1 MNVTY
6 DILHVSM
13 MYLSTGIVE
22 IWRSVFVHLAK
33 ELFYFTSHFYTRN
46 IPTSEFFL
54 LMVILKLC
62 CKRIDLLH
70 LLFMFLCPKEYKL
83 TLEFSINGEP
93 RSVTVKS
100 SRDLNSGEWQQVW
113 IDYNEYH
120 VRFTVNQESILVDL
134 NDGEEFGPFEATLFI
149 GGAPE

>member
-1 MNVTY
+1 MVNLLL
-6 DILHVSM
+6 IF
-13 MYLSTGIVE
+13 LSTRERLI
-22 IWRSVFVHLAK
+22 
-33 ELFYFTSHFYTRN
+33 Y
-46 IPTSEFFL
+46 
-54 LMVILKLC
+54 LKRL
-62 CKRIDLLH
+62 KDH
-70 LLFMFLCPKEYKL
+70 KL

-93 RSVTVKS
+93 RNVTVKS

>member
-1 MNVTY
+1 M
-6 DILHVSM
+6 S
-13 MYLSTGIVE
+13 
-22 IWRSVFVHLAK
+22 
-33 ELFYFTSHFYTRN
+33 
-46 IPTSEFFL
+46 FFS
-54 LMVILKLC
+54 
-62 CKRIDLLH
+62 DH
-70 LLFMFLCPKEYKL
+70 KL

-134 NDGEEFGPFEATLFI
+134 NDGEEFGPFEATLFV

>member
-1 MNVTY
+1 MRRRLQLNQRLRA
-6 DILHVSM
+6 DH
-13 MYLSTGIVE
+13 
-22 IWRSVFVHLAK
+22 
-33 ELFYFTSHFYTRN
+33 
-46 IPTSEFFL
+46 
-54 LMVILKLC
+54 
-62 CKRIDLLH
+62 
-70 LLFMFLCPKEYKL
+70 KL

-93 RSVTVKS
+93 RSVSVKS

-149 GGAPE
+149 GGAPELVALFIKIEPK

>member
-1 MNVTY
+1 
-6 DILHVSM
+6 
-13 MYLSTGIVE
+13 
-22 IWRSVFVHLAK
+22 
-33 ELFYFTSHFYTRN
+33 
-46 IPTSEFFL
+46 
-54 LMVILKLC
+54 MVIFSLFGQAN
-62 CKRIDLLH
+62 LLIKKPY
-70 LLFMFLCPKEYKL
+70 LFQDHKL

>member
-1 MNVTY
+1 MNKLDKLDKLT
-6 DILHVSM
+6 
-13 MYLSTGIVE
+13 
-22 IWRSVFVHLAK
+22 
-33 ELFYFTSHFYTRN
+33 EL
-46 IPTSEFFL
+46 IKPTPYSF
-54 LMVILKLC
+54 K
-62 CKRIDLLH
+62 DH
-70 LLFMFLCPKEYKL
+70 KL

>member
-1 MNVTY
+1 MAPRRFGFQFPDVQRKSDPPLPTAAPPQTSLLQGPPRERQ
-6 DILHVSM
+6 DLFVSLHRGWINYTIDFS
-13 MYLSTGIVE
+13 
-22 IWRSVFVHLAK
+22 F
-33 ELFYFTSHFYTRN
+33 FTKIKDH
-46 IPTSEFFL
+46 
-54 LMVILKLC
+54 
-62 CKRIDLLH
+62 
-70 LLFMFLCPKEYKL
+70 KL

-93 RSVTVKS
+93 RSVSVKS

-149 GGAPE
+149 GGAPEFVSNP